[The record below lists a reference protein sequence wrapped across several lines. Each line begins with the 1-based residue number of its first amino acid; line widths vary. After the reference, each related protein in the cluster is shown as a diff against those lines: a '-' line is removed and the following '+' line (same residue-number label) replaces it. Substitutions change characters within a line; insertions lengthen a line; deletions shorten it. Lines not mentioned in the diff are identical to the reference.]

1 MDEDY
6 VKDAFKNVGYTVI
19 SVREIFSKDT
29 GWVIIS
35 FYNSSHIYTRQK
47 IYSKNIKEKN
57 LYGSF
62 LMKGFILLSV
72 AEPLWRCKLL

>member
-35 FYNSSHIYTRQK
+35 FYN
-47 IYSKNIKEKN
+47 
-57 LYGSF
+57 
-62 LMKGFILLSV
+62 
-72 AEPLWRCKLL
+72 